1 MSQVK
6 TGLTN
11 QDIKES
17 NRNCRHVQNCAWL
30 FGPSDRP
37 CSQNS
42 KPLVLPES
50 GFIESILSHTHWG
63 LGQQECNKSATTY
76 HKHIK
81 YNFQRKIN

>member
-1 MSQVK
+1 MSQLK

-42 KPLVLPES
+42 KPLVLPEF
-50 GFIESILSHTHWG
+50 GFIESILSHNISYT
-63 LGQQECNKSATTY
+63 LGFGPTRVQQECN
-76 HKHIK
+76 
-81 YNFQRKIN
+81 NLP